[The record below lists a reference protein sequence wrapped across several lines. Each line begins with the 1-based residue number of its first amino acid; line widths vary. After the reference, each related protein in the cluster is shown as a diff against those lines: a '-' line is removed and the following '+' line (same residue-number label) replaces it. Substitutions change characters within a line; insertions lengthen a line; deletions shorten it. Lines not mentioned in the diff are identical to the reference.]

1 MSRIV
6 WIVGAAIAI
15 ISGGGAFAA
24 SPGAP
29 DLESTSLI
37 VKFERQAESPIL
49 PEDAVDVVTDAVSTQ
64 GAALTGADWSL
75 YSRIGSPARAS
86 WLIQHR
92 FPADYLDALRAEDPD
107 HPELHLQEYVVL
119 EYADVGTRLSAE
131 GKLATD
137 KAVRSFRPN
146 SRMGFSARIND
157 YYVASTGPTQIP
169 QGYQWGLEAIGA
181 MSPWSN
187 PSAQSA
193 WDKATGF
200 GYVTVIDTGIQRSH
214 PDLQENFRAHFSQAF
229 YSGACVGNSQV
240 EVDETGGAY
249 NTCPNSFIGQGTH
262 VASIIGATANNSI
275 GVGGVCWNCSLI
287 IAKTY
292 QNNEAS
298 AVNWI
303 NGLYH
308 ATIRGAQVA
317 NLSGGDPTYPL
328 LYWGADYCSQLA
340 PGTYGFCDAIA
351 FARLREMLFVAA
363 TGNEDIPNKTNFPA
377 SEPNVVAVAATNS
390 AGTVWYQGVGNPPG
404 NAETGSSL
412 GKVDFV
418 APGAR
423 IISTFY
429 SGATYSGAFV
439 CNDWTGL
446 AAYDECTGTSM
457 AAPHV
462 TASLALVRSINPLA
476 TAASVISLLSSTG
489 TNVPK
494 PPGVLPAGNYKM
506 PSLLAAVN
514 QAIANGYTW
523 PAFAMITNTGQW
535 NRFATA
541 APQMARAA
549 IAGTMLPTLIAPVS
563 PVYYVPD
570 PNAPLVSGYTAFPD
584 STSQPRAYFKVYT
597 KLKASQTALKPLYR
611 LSKLQNVGNG
621 RDECGNP
628 MPVPTKPIPVI
639 HTYTTSKTT
648 RNQLMGS
655 GAGQCY
661 KYDGVEGYVAPSNL
675 GGLQELF
682 QLYNPTADSY
692 ILVPSSKV
700 SLANGI
706 GYAQN
711 QTSLGWVVPN

>member
-1 MSRIV
+1 LPSRLSQG
-6 WIVGAAIAI
+6 WGAL
-15 ISGGGAFAA
+15 AA

-37 VKFERQAESPIL
+37 VKFERRAESPIL

-75 YSRIGSPARAS
+75 YLRIGSPASAN

-92 FPADYLDALRAEDPD
+92 LPTDYLDTLRAEDPD

-193 WDKATGF
+193 WNKATGF

-249 NTCPNSFIGQGTH
+249 NTCPNSAIGHGTH
-262 VASIIGATANNSI
+262 VAGIIGATANNTI

-287 IAKTY
+287 VAKAY
-292 QNNEAS
+292 QNNQGLMGNFA
-298 AVNWI
+298 

-308 ATIRGAQVA
+308 AIIRGSQVA
-317 NLSGGDPTYPL
+317 NLSGGLPYYLNQYVPA
-328 LYWGADYCSQLA
+328 YGSNIYQCSQLPA
-340 PGTYGFCDAIA
+340 GVDGFCDAITL
-351 FARLREMLFVAA
+351 ARLREMLFVAA
-363 TGNEDIPNKTNFPA
+363 TGNADVDNQVDFPA
-377 SEPNVVAVAATNS
+377 SEPNTVVAVAATNS
-390 AGTVWYQGVGNPPG
+390 AGTVWYHGAGNPLG
-404 NAETGSSL
+404 NSETGSSL
-412 GKVDFV
+412 QKVDFV

-423 IISTFY
+423 VVSSFY
-429 SGATYSGAFV
+429 SGATYNSAV
-439 CNDWTGL
+439 ICNDWTGL

-462 TASLALVRSINPLA
+462 SASLALVRSINPLA

-494 PPGVLPAGNYKM
+494 PPGVFPVGNYKM
-506 PSLLAAVN
+506 PSLLTAVN

-523 PAFAMITNTGQW
+523 PAFAMVTNTSQW
-535 NRFATA
+535 NRFTTA

-570 PNAPLVSGYTAFPD
+570 PNAPLVSGYAAFPD

-597 KLKASQTALKPLYR
+597 KLKASQTTLKPLYR

-621 RDECGNP
+621 RDECGNL